1 VAKVDL
7 SLGSRQNLALIFTL
21 HCNNV
26 YYRYYKQLST
36 GQSMKILVAVKRV
49 IDYNV
54 KVRVKA
60 DNTGVETANV
70 KMSMN
75 PFCEIAVEEAVRLK
89 EQGVASEI
97 IVASIGPQQSQE
109 TLRTALA
116 LGADRAI
123 LVKTDEEVQP
133 LAVSKILK
141 ELVNKESPD
150 MVILGKQTID
160 GDNNQTGQMLSALL
174 DWPQGTFASKV
185 VVEDG
190 KVNVTREIDGGLET
204 VALQLPAVVTT
215 DLRLNEPRF
224 ASLPNIMKA
233 KKKPLDETTPD
244 ELGVDISPRVKTLK
258 VESPP
263 AREAGIKV
271 ESVDELVEKLKNEAK
286 VI

>member
-1 VAKVDL
+1 
-7 SLGSRQNLALIFTL
+7 
-21 HCNNV
+21 
-26 YYRYYKQLST
+26 
-36 GQSMKILVAVKRV
+36 MKILVAVKRV

-60 DNTGVETANV
+60 DNSGVETANV

-89 EQGVASEI
+89 EKGVASEI
-97 IVASIGPQQSQE
+97 VVVSIGPQQCQE

-123 LVKTDEEVQP
+123 LVKTDDEVQP

-141 ELVNKESPD
+141 EVVAKESPE
-150 MVILGKQTID
+150 MVILGKQSID
-160 GDNNQTGQMLSALL
+160 GDNNQTGQMLGAML
-174 DWPQGTFASKV
+174 DWPQGTFASEVK
-185 VVEDG
+185 VEDG
-190 KVNVTREIDGGLET
+190 KVSVTREIDGGLET
-204 VALQLPAVVTT
+204 VALELPAIVTT

-233 KKKPLDETTPD
+233 KKKPLDETSPAD
-244 ELGVDISPRVKTLK
+244 LGVDITPRVKTLK
-258 VESPP
+258 VEPP
-263 AREAGIKV
+263 AERKAGIKV
-271 ESVDELVEKLKNEAK
+271 ESVAELVDKLKNEAK